1 MIGDVNVKKI
11 EFDFNKQLTREEYYV
26 NDHEIRE
33 IHDLKNGLNYK
44 LDKNTNECAV
54 TKLSPNA
61 TNSLAKI
68 FRFDEDPPFQY
79 IGKV

>member
-1 MIGDVNVKKI
+1 MIGDVNVKK
-11 EFDFNKQLTREEYYV
+11 
-26 NDHEIRE
+26 

-68 FRFDEDPPFQY
+68 FRFNEDPPFQY